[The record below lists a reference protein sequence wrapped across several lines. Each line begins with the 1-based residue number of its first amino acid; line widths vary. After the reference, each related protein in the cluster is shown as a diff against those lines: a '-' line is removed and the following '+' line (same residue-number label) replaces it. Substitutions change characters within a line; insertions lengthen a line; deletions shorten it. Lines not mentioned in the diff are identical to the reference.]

1 MPKRELT
8 FLGLSEDGSNLV
20 MADSAGSQY
29 TIKVDGRLSATLG
42 HPVRPGQMEIALQ
55 PLSPKDI
62 QARIRAGATA
72 AEIAADTGEDVDR
85 IRRFEGPPLADR
97 EFAAGQARKCLVRN
111 DAVEGTLESLVGA
124 RLDERGVTIESA
136 QWDSWRRE
144 DGRWTVLV
152 AFPAGSAER
161 VATWVYDPE
170 SRHVTPEDDEAA
182 RMLDPTLVSNSSL
195 RLVADEVAVV
205 PHLDCVEVV
214 EVVEVVETV
223 IVKERLAEVTSIKG
237 AAKVPPEPAAKPA
250 ATRSRSKSKRAS
262 VPSWDEILFGGGKD
276 DEA

>member
-8 FLGLSEDGSNLV
+8 FLGLSEDGSSLV
-20 MADSAGSQY
+20 VADSAGSQY

-55 PLSPKDI
+55 SLSPKDI
-62 QARIRAGATA
+62 QSRIRAGATA
-72 AEIAADTGEDVDR
+72 AEIAADTGDDIDR
-85 IRRFEGPPLADR
+85 ISRFEGPPLADR
-97 EFAAGQARKCLVRN
+97 EFAANQARKC
-111 DAVEGTLESLVGA
+111 
-124 RLDERGVTIESA
+124 
-136 QWDSWRRE
+136 
-144 DGRWTVLV
+144 LV

-195 RLVADEVAVV
+195 RLVAEEATIVADDGIVQN
-205 PHLDCVEVV
+205 V

-223 IVKERLAEVTSIKG
+223 IVEERLAEVTSIKG
-237 AAKVPPEPAAKPA
+237 AAKSQPKPA
-250 ATRSRSKSKRAS
+250 ATPATTRSRSKSKRAS